1 MKFLEDMLEKQY
13 GIEIAQKIIEGYLA
27 KRKTTL
33 RINTIKTSVK
43 QDNNQEEAKK
53 EENLNT
59 EGNNNQE
66 QTNSSNEEESKQ
78 KLDAKKIEYEEVKWS
93 KEAIIIKNEDEK
105 AIQEMDIYTN
115 GEIYMQSLSSMLPPI
130 ILEPKEGT
138 DILDMAAAP
147 GGKTT
152 QIAALTNNK
161 AHITACEKNK
171 IRAERLKYN
180 IDKQGASCVFIM
192 QKDARFIDDFFSF
205 DQILLDAPCS
215 GSGTLDFNDNN
226 IEKYFSKQL
235 IDRSSSVQK
244 TLLSK
249 AIKLLK
255 PGHEM
260 VYSTCSILSCE
271 NEDIVAHSIKNENVE
286 IVPIH
291 FEGMEELP
299 LLPTKI
305 HGTLCVCPTDLYE
318 GFFVAKIRKK

>member
-1 MKFLEDMLEKQY
+1 MKFLEEKLEKQY
-13 GIEIAQKIIEGYLA
+13 GTKITKEIIEGYQT

-33 RINTIKTSVK
+33 RINTIKS
-43 QDNNQEEAKK
+43 NIEEIKK
-53 EENLNT
+53 ELEK
-59 EGNNNQE
+59 E
-66 QTNSSNEEESKQ
+66 
-78 KLDAKKIEYEEVKWS
+78 KIEYETIKWS
-93 KEAIIIKNEDEK
+93 KETLIIKNAYEK
-105 AIQEMDIYTN
+105 TIQEM
-115 GEIYMQSLSSMLPPI
+115 EIYKNGKIYLQSLSSMLPPI

-180 IDKQGASCVFIM
+180 VDKQGATCVFIM
-192 QKDARFIDDFFSF
+192 PKDSRFIDDFFSF

-215 GSGTLDFNDNN
+215 GSGTLDYNDANV
-226 IEKYFSKQL
+226 EKYFTEQL
-235 IDRSSSVQK
+235 IERSSKTQK

-260 VYSTCSILSCE
+260 VYSTCSILDCE
-271 NEDIVAHSIKNENVE
+271 NEDVVASVIKNGNIE
-286 IVPIH
+286 IVPIN
-291 FEGMEELP
+291 FEGMEKLP
-299 LLPTKI
+299 ILPTKI
-305 HGTLCVCPTDLYE
+305 SGTLCVKPTELYE
-318 GFFVAKIRKK
+318 GFFVAKIKRL

>member
-1 MKFLEDMLEKQY
+1 MKFLEEKLEKQY
-13 GIEIAQKIIEGYLA
+13 GTKITKEIIEGFQT

-33 RINTIKTSVK
+33 RINTIK
-43 QDNNQEEAKK
+43 NNIEEIKK
-53 EENLNT
+53 ELEK
-59 EGNNNQE
+59 E
-66 QTNSSNEEESKQ
+66 
-78 KLDAKKIEYEEVKWS
+78 KIEYETIKWS
-93 KEAIIIKNEDEK
+93 KEALIIKNADEK
-105 AIQEMDIYTN
+105 TIQEM
-115 GEIYMQSLSSMLPPI
+115 EIYKNGKIYLQSLSSMLPPI

-180 IDKQGASCVFIM
+180 VDKQGATCVFIM
-192 QKDARFIDDFFSF
+192 PKDSRFIDDFFSF

-215 GSGTLDFNDNN
+215 GSGTLDYNDANV
-226 IEKYFSKQL
+226 EKYFTEQL
-235 IDRSSSVQK
+235 IERSSKTQK

-255 PGHEM
+255 PEHEM
-260 VYSTCSILSCE
+260 VYSTCLILDCE
-271 NEDIVAHSIKNENVE
+271 NEDVVSSVIKNGNIE
-286 IVPIH
+286 IVPIN

-299 LLPTKI
+299 ILPKKI
-305 HGTLCVCPTDLYE
+305 SGTLCVKPTELYE
-318 GFFVAKIRKK
+318 GFFVAKIKRL

>member
-1 MKFLEDMLEKQY
+1 MKFLEEKLEKQY
-13 GIEIAQKIIEGYLA
+13 GTKITKEIIEGYQT

-33 RINTIKTSVK
+33 RINTIKS
-43 QDNNQEEAKK
+43 NIEEIKK
-53 EENLNT
+53 ELEK
-59 EGNNNQE
+59 E
-66 QTNSSNEEESKQ
+66 
-78 KLDAKKIEYEEVKWS
+78 KIEYETIKWS
-93 KEAIIIKNEDEK
+93 KEALIIKNADEK
-105 AIQEMDIYTN
+105 TIQEM
-115 GEIYMQSLSSMLPPI
+115 EIYKNGKIYLQSLSSMLPPI

-180 IDKQGASCVFIM
+180 VDKQGATCVFIM
-192 QKDARFIDDFFSF
+192 PKDSRFIDDFFSF

-215 GSGTLDFNDNN
+215 GSGTLDYNDAN
-226 IEKYFSKQL
+226 IEKYFTEQL
-235 IDRSSSVQK
+235 IERSSKTQK

-260 VYSTCSILSCE
+260 VYSTCSILDCE
-271 NEDIVAHSIKNENVE
+271 NEDVVSSVIKNGNIE
-286 IVPIH
+286 IVPIN

-299 LLPTKI
+299 ILSTKI
-305 HGTLCVCPTDLYE
+305 SGTLCVKPTELYE
-318 GFFVAKIRKK
+318 GFFVAKIKRL

>member
-1 MKFLEDMLEKQY
+1 MKFLEEKLEKQY
-13 GIEIAQKIIEGYLA
+13 GTKITKEIIEGYQT

-33 RINTIKTSVK
+33 RINTIKS
-43 QDNNQEEAKK
+43 NIEEIKK
-53 EENLNT
+53 ELEK
-59 EGNNNQE
+59 E
-66 QTNSSNEEESKQ
+66 
-78 KLDAKKIEYEEVKWS
+78 KIEYETIEWS
-93 KEAIIIKNEDEK
+93 KEALIIKNADEK
-105 AIQEMDIYTN
+105 TIQEM
-115 GEIYMQSLSSMLPPI
+115 EIYKNGKIYLQSLSSMLPPI

-180 IDKQGASCVFIM
+180 VDKQGATCVFIM
-192 QKDARFIDDFFSF
+192 QKDSRFIDDFFSF

-215 GSGTLDFNDNN
+215 GSGTLDYNDANV
-226 IEKYFSKQL
+226 EKYFTEQL
-235 IDRSSSVQK
+235 IERSSKTQK

-260 VYSTCSILSCE
+260 VYSTCSILDCE
-271 NEDIVAHSIKNENVE
+271 NEDVVSSVIKNGNIE
-286 IVPIH
+286 IVPIN

-299 LLPTKI
+299 ILPTKI
-305 HGTLCVCPTDLYE
+305 SGTLCVKPTELYE
-318 GFFVAKIRKK
+318 GFFVAKIKRL